1 MPIEP
6 RQNISSQP
14 VAGLRPVGT
23 IDARTVRTAAGA
35 KDQATTGVPAGPV
48 ATPAATFQ
56 PSQALD
62 PGQQAPVDAERVQV
76 IRHAIE
82 TGTYP
87 VIPTKIADAM
97 IAAGLLLRESA

>member
-1 MPIEP
+1 MPIE
-6 RQNISSQP
+6 SSHSIP
-14 VAGLRPVGT
+14 SPGVTGLRPVGT
-23 IDARTVRTAAGA
+23 IDARTVRLAAGV
-35 KDQATTGVPAGPV
+35 KDAATANSPVETAGP
-48 ATPAATFQ
+48 APATFQ

-62 PGQQAPVDAERVQV
+62 PGQAPVDVERVKV

-97 IAAGLLLRESA
+97 IAAGLLLRTTA

>member
-1 MPIEP
+1 MPIESSP
-6 RQNISSQP
+6 NIPSP
-14 VAGLRPVGT
+14 GVAGLRQVGT
-23 IDARTVRTAAGA
+23 IDARTVRLAAGA
-35 KDQATTGVPAGPV
+35 KDQAAVGSTPDAV

-62 PGQQAPVDAERVQV
+62 PGQAPVDVERVKV

-87 VIPTKIADAM
+87 VIPAKIADAM
-97 IAAGLLLRESA
+97 IAAGLLLRTPA

>member
-14 VAGLRPVGT
+14 IAGLRPVGT

-35 KDQATTGVPAGPV
+35 KDQATVGSAASTV

-62 PGQQAPVDAERVQV
+62 PGQAPIDAERVKV

>member
-1 MPIEP
+1 MPIESSH
-6 RQNISSQP
+6 NIPSP
-14 VAGLRPVGT
+14 GVTGLRPVGT
-23 IDARTVRTAAGA
+23 IDARTVRLAAGV
-35 KDQATTGVPAGPV
+35 KDAATASSPVETSGPAP
-48 ATPAATFQ
+48 ATFQ

-62 PGQQAPVDAERVQV
+62 PGQAPVDVERVKV

-97 IAAGLLLRESA
+97 IAAGLLLRTTA

>member
-35 KDQATTGVPAGPV
+35 KDQATTGVPASPV

-62 PGQQAPVDAERVQV
+62 PGPAPVDAERVQV

>member
-6 RQNISSQP
+6 TQNISSQP
-14 VAGLRPVGT
+14 VAALRSVGT
-23 IDARTVRTAAGA
+23 VDARTVRTAAGV
-35 KDQATTGVPAGPV
+35 KDPSTVGPANTST
-48 ATPAATFQ
+48 AAAATFQ

-62 PGQQAPVDAERVQV
+62 PGQAPVDAERVQV

-87 VIPTKIADAM
+87 IIPTKIADAM
-97 IAAGLLLRESA
+97 IAAGLLLREHA